1 MSELRQNF
9 ATKEWVVIATERA
22 RRPEEMARHR
32 ERKALPPLV
41 PTCPFCPGN
50 EKMTPPEVL
59 RVPAGGAAPW
69 RVRVVPNKFS
79 AMSREAQLTRTVHR
93 SRRAL
98 EGFGV
103 HDVIIETPDHSQV
116 LALMPDSYVAEIL
129 RIYKTRYDELSL
141 DPRIAHVTI
150 FKNHGI
156 DAGTSLEHSHSQL
169 IATPVISHQ
178 VRERFQHALRHF
190 DDYGE
195 CMFCQMLE
203 EELAEQTRIVMVS
216 EHFVALELYASPSPF
231 YTHIY
236 PRRHMASFGDVSA
249 AEINDLARMLRSI
262 VAKLYHGL
270 ADPDFNFT
278 IRSAPAENVGVKYFH
293 WYLSIIPRLTRVA
306 GFELGSGMF
315 INTVL
320 PEAAAEYLRK
330 VDVENVQAVAC
341 EGVARA

>member
-9 ATKEWVVIATERA
+9 STKEWVVIATERA
-22 RRPEEMARHR
+22 RRPEEMVRHR
-32 ERKALPPLV
+32 ERKAVASPV
-41 PTCPFCPGN
+41 ATCPFCPGN
-50 EKMTPPEVL
+50 EKLTPPEVL
-59 RVPAGGAAPW
+59 RVPPSMEVPW
-69 RVRVVPNKFS
+69 HARVVPNKF
-79 AMSREAQLTRTVHR
+79 AALSRDLQPTRTVHR
-93 SRRAL
+93 SRRVVS
-98 EGFGV
+98 GFGV
-103 HDVIIETPDHSQV
+103 HDVIVETPDHAQV

-141 DPRIAHVTI
+141 DPRIAHITI

-156 DAGTSLEHSHSQL
+156 DAGTSLEHPHSQI
-169 IATPVISHQ
+169 IATPVISLQ

-195 CMFCQMLE
+195 CMFCQMIV
-203 EELAEQTRIVMVS
+203 EELEEQTRIVAVS
-216 EHFVALELYASPSPF
+216 EHFVVLEPYASPAPF
-231 YTHIY
+231 CTHIY

-249 AEINDLARMLRSI
+249 AEMSDLARMLRSTL
-262 VAKLYHGL
+262 AKLYHGL

-320 PEAAAEYLRK
+320 PEAAAEFLRK
-330 VDVENVQAVAC
+330 VDVESGAEPKAAS
-341 EGVARA
+341 AR